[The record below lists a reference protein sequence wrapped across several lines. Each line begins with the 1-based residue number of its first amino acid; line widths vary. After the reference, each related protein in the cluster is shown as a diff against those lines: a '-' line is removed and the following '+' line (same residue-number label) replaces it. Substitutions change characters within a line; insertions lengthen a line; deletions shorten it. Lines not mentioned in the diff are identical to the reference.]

1 MSGGRR
7 RGTARPARPRGGPA
21 WAGAALLWPLRLA
34 PARVGRAPRGPTA
47 FDAYLAWMYLSAVR
61 SSAVSTAPPAAPRTV
76 LWDRH
81 TKR

>member
-1 MSGGRR
+1 VSGEGRC
-7 RGTARPARPRGGPA
+7 GAAGAARPRGGPA
-21 WAGAALLWPLRLA
+21 WAAAALLWPLRLT
-34 PARVGRAPRGPTA
+34 PARAGRAPRGAGA

-76 LWDRH
+76 LWDRQ